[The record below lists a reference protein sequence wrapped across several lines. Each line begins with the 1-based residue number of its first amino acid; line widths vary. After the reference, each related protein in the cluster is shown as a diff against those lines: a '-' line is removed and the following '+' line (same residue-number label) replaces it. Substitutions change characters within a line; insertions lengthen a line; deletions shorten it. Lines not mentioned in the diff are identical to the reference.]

1 MKRPPPARASRL
13 SPGPWLGAVALVL
26 LLPRPALGDP
36 ATAQGGELYSIEK
49 RRLMGHHELSIGV
62 AALPMDAFGK
72 GIALQ
77 GGYSYHFNHLVGWEI
92 IGGAYSFVLST
103 GLREDLRTRFDA
115 EPEREGEIKALL
127 HSNVVIKPLYGKLA
141 FLNDSL
147 LAAELAFSAGPTVGL
162 FDDGSRP
169 VGLNAGVGLRLFLGP
184 YFSLRVDVRDY
195 AFVASLGDIRNHLY
209 LSLGLGLTF
218 GFADADEEE

>member
-1 MKRPPPARASRL
+1 MTRSSAALFAPLRQL
-13 SPGPWLGAVALVL
+13 SGVAALALL
-26 LLPRPALGDP
+26 LLPRPSFADP

-49 RRLMGHHELSIGV
+49 RRLMGHHELSLGV
-62 AALPMDAFGK
+62 GTLPMDAFGK

-77 GGYSYHFNHLVGWEI
+77 GGYTYHFTHLLAWEI
-92 IGGAYSFVLST
+92 LGGAYSFVLST

-115 EPEREGEIKALL
+115 EPEREGELKALL
-127 HSNVVIKPLYGKLA
+127 HSDLVVKPLYGKLA
-141 FLNDSL
+141 FLNDTL
-147 LAAELAFSAGPTVGL
+147 LSAELSFMLGPTVGL

-169 VGLNAGVGLRLFLGP
+169 IGLNAGVGLRLFLGP

-195 AFVASLGDIRNHLY
+195 AFVAAFSDIRNHLY

-218 GFADADEEE
+218 GFADDDEEE

>member
-1 MKRPPPARASRL
+1 MKRSWPARASGSRHRW
-13 SPGPWLGAVALVL
+13 WLAGVALL
-26 LLPRPALGDP
+26 LLTPRPALADP

-49 RRLMGHHELSIGV
+49 RRLMGHHELSVGV
-62 AALPMDAFGK
+62 GTLPMDAFGK

-77 GGYSYHFNHLVGWEI
+77 GAYTYHFNHLLGWEI

-127 HSNVVIKPLYGKLA
+127 NSNVVIKPLYGKLA

-147 LAAELAFSAGPTVGL
+147 LAAELAFTAGPTVGL

-184 YFSLRVDVRDY
+184 YFSMRVDLRDY
-195 AFVASLGDIRNHLY
+195 AFVAGLSDIRNHLY

-218 GFADADEEE
+218 GFAANDEEE